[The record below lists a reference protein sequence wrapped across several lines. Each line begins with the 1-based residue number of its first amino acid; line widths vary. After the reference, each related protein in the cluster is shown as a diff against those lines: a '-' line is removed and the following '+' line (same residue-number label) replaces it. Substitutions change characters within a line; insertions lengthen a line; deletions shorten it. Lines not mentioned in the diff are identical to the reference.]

1 VSERAVRRS
10 AAPPPGAGPRVRP
23 ATGSS
28 RLRPC
33 GHGAC
38 SHARVRAHGA
48 ENSHHGQQGEL
59 GEEPA
64 GRRSSRRVHA
74 CPAFPPIREC
84 LTPHQSQA
92 SGSRDP
98 ASYRH
103 SPTTPAPRSSLT
115 SSTTWPT
122 LNQIF
127 PCGSD
132 TSSQDPARRA
142 GSARCSRRS
151 PRLEGALRGDAG
163 YATALDAAPP
173 ARRPH
178 LFARTSGRDVAVDG
192 TRNAMAPTQT
202 RKFTHPAPH
211 APNDVHA

>member
-1 VSERAVRRS
+1 MVHVR
-10 AAPPPGAGPRVRP
+10 
-23 ATGSS
+23 
-28 RLRPC
+28 
-33 GHGAC
+33 
-38 SHARVRAHGA
+38 ARVRAHCA
-48 ENSHHGQQGEL
+48 ENSYHGQRAEVGSEDW
-59 GEEPA
+59 PC
-64 GRRSSRRVHA
+64 GRGCVAFTRVLPHPFA
-74 CPAFPPIREC
+74 DNF

-178 LFARTSGRDVAVDG
+178 LFARTNDGDVTDDG
-192 TRNAMAPTQT
+192 SRNAMAPTQT

>member
-1 VSERAVRRS
+1 VWSEDWQCGQGCVALTRVLPCPRAD
-10 AAPPPGAGPRVRP
+10 
-23 ATGSS
+23 
-28 RLRPC
+28 
-33 GHGAC
+33 
-38 SHARVRAHGA
+38 
-48 ENSHHGQQGEL
+48 N
-59 GEEPA
+59 
-64 GRRSSRRVHA
+64 
-74 CPAFPPIREC
+74 F

-92 SGSRDP
+92 SGNRDP

-178 LFARTSGRDVAVDG
+178 LFARTFGRDVAVDG